1 MLMINWNRDHWLHHV
16 MIIQEDLLCWIYFNG
31 HQFLLR
37 YNPREFYEKNAE
49 LKLALDQ
56 IQGGFYSPEDP
67 NLFHDIVD
75 VLLNKGDQ

>member
-1 MLMINWNRDHWLHHV
+1 MNEKKNTIN
-16 MIIQEDLLCWIYFNG
+16 FS
-31 HQFLLR
+31 FSR

-56 IQGGFYSPEDP
+56 IQGGFFSPEDP